1 MRRLLW
7 GLKDSYSIHREYEDR
22 QGGREEGVEETERG
36 KEGGEEKEAGGG
48 KKEKGAQER
57 GT

>member
-36 KEGGEEKEAGGG
+36 KEGEEKEAGGG